1 MWVDSAGSQ
10 LLSGQGRAVRWA
22 QEEDKIIEGYIKTVA
37 RTETISFTVIGGVA
51 MAYELRCF
59 LVAVSRKRP
68 CSCVRRYEG
77 TFVRKYFRISVLSK
91 VRKYFRTKVLP
102 YESSSCSVYVLCS
115 TTVRVLYRTKVRRYF
130 RTFVRRTKVL
140 PYTCTSYMYVQSCTV
155 PSKVLSYFRTKVQR
169 TFVLSKIEYESTF
182 ESTFVV
188 RTAVHVGL
196 HVYSCTRT
204 LKLLLYSDKYIPS

>member
-1 MWVDSAGSQ
+1 LWVDSAGSQ

-77 TFVRKYFRISVLSK
+77 TFVRKYESTKVLP
-91 VRKYFRTKVLP
+91 YFRTFESTEVLSYEGTFVLP

-115 TTVRVLYRTKVRRYF
+115 TTV
-130 RTFVRRTKVL
+130 
-140 PYTCTSYMYVQSCTV
+140 PN
-155 PSKVLSYFRTKVQR
+155 
-169 TFVLSKIEYESTF
+169 
-182 ESTFVV
+182 
-188 RTAVHVGL
+188 
-196 HVYSCTRT
+196 
-204 LKLLLYSDKYIPS
+204 

>member
-59 LVAVSRKRP
+59 LVAVSRKQP

-77 TFVRKYFRISVLSK
+77 TFVRKYESTSVFPYF
-91 VRKYFRTKVLP
+91 RKYGSTFVLP

-115 TTVRVLYRTKVRRYF
+115 TVPNEGTKVARY
-130 RTFVRRTKVL
+130 VVL

-155 PSKVLSYFRTKVQR
+155 PSKVLSY
-169 TFVLSKIEYESTF
+169 ESTF
-182 ESTFVV
+182 ENRILSKV
-188 RTAVHVGL
+188 
-196 HVYSCTRT
+196 
-204 LKLLLYSDKYIPS
+204 PS